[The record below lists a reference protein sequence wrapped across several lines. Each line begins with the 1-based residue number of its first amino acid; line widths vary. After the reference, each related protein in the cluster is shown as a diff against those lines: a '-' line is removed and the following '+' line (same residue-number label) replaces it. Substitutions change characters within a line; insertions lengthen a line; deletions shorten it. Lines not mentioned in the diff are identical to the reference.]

1 MTPVASCFRLDGDGA
16 AGHTRP
22 RPLPRGARA
31 PGDPLSSTALPAPA
45 DRPGVLVGLVGTGI
59 GPSLTPPLHE
69 READQLGLRY
79 LYRRLDLDRLRRP
92 ATAIGEVLAAA
103 RLAGYDGLNVTH
115 PCKQLVLP
123 HLDEL
128 SPDAEALGAVNTV
141 VLHEGRAVGHNTD
154 WSGFARAFDRGLP
167 DAALDRVA
175 LLGAG
180 GAGAAVAHALLTLG
194 TARLTIVDVDVQRA
208 VELAGSLSERFGTA
222 RAAGGGLATL
232 PVALADADGLVH
244 ATPTGMA
251 AHPGLPLDAGLLRPD
266 LWVADIVYR
275 PLETQLV
282 RTARDLGCRVLDGG
296 GMAVFQAV
304 DAFRLFTGVEPDAER
319 MLAHF
324 TSLVSGPDVRIA

>member
-1 MTPVASCFRLDGDGA
+1 MTSGSPSFLA
-16 AGHTRP
+16 
-22 RPLPRGARA
+22 
-31 PGDPLSSTALPAPA
+31 
-45 DRPGVLVGLVGTGI
+45 GLVGCGI
-59 GPSLTPPLHE
+59 GPSLTPLLHE
-69 READQLGLRY
+69 READELGIRY
-79 LYRRLDLDRLRRP
+79 LYRRLDLDRLGLP
-92 ATAIGEVLAAA
+92 ATAVGEVLTAA

-115 PCKQLVLP
+115 PCKQVVLR

-141 VLHEGRAVGHNTD
+141 VLREGRAVGHNTD

-167 DAALDRVA
+167 DAALGRVV

-180 GAGAAVAHALLTLG
+180 GAGAGVAHALLTLG
-194 TARLTIVDVDVQRA
+194 THRLTVVDVDASRA
-208 VELAGSLSERFGTA
+208 GRLAASLRARFGA
-222 RAAGGGLATL
+222 GRAAAGDLAALTV
-232 PVALADADGLVH
+232 PVGEADGLVH

-251 AHPGLPLDAGLLRPD
+251 AHPGLPLPAGLLRPD

-275 PLETQLV
+275 PLRTELV
-282 RTARDLGCRVLDGG
+282 RTARALGCRVLDGG

-324 TSLVSGPDVRIA
+324 TTLVAATGSDVRIG

>member
-1 MTPVASCFRLDGDGA
+1 VSP
-16 AGHTRP
+16 
-22 RPLPRGARA
+22 
-31 PGDPLSSTALPAPA
+31 SSSHF
-45 DRPGVLVGLVGTGI
+45 LVGLIGTGI

-69 READQLGLRY
+69 READQLGVRY
-79 LYRRLDLDRLRRP
+79 LYRRLDLDELRLP
-92 ATAIGEVLAAA
+92 ATAVGELLAAA

-115 PCKQLVLP
+115 PCKQLVLQ

-141 VLHEGRAVGHNTD
+141 VLRNGRAVGHNTD

-167 DAALDRVA
+167 DAALDRVV

-194 TARLTIVDVDVQRA
+194 TARLTVLDVDAGRA
-208 VELAGSLSERFGTA
+208 TALAGSLADRFGA
-222 RAAGGGLATL
+222 DRAAGGDLAQLGTVV
-232 PVALADADGLVH
+232 PAADGLVH

-251 AHPGLPLDAGLLRPD
+251 AHPGLPLPADLLRPG

-275 PLETQLV
+275 PLETALV
-282 RTARDLGCRVLDGG
+282 RTARGLGCRVLDGG
-296 GMAVFQAV
+296 GMAVYQAV
-304 DAFRLFTGVEPDAER
+304 DAFRLFTGLEPDPER

-324 TSLVSGPDVRIA
+324 TQLVAGPGSDVRIG